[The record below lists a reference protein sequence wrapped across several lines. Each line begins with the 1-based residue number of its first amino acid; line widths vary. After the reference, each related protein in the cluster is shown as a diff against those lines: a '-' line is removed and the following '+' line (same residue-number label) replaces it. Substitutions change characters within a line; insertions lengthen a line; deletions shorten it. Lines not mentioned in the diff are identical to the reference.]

1 MLRNTYRFFA
11 VLLTVLLSMGLPAH
25 AADIWVATD
34 GNDYNPGTASRP
46 FATVAAALRY
56 ARELRRLQHP
66 SVQKGIHIKIKG
78 GEYLLPETLLLRP
91 EDAGTAESPTV
102 LEAADQATPVLSG
115 GVRIQGWQLCTEQV
129 PGLPEAARGKVWVAP
144 VPVTAG
150 IPLAFRQ
157 CWVNGRKAVRARN
170 IMSDEDMPRIY
181 AVDKN
186 KQEMCIPADALK
198 GIKEPRQLEMVI
210 HQMWAIAN
218 LRVQSFTMEGDTACL
233 HFYQPESRIQFEHPW
248 PEAVIDA
255 QHRKNGNSAFYL
267 TNHIS
272 FLDQP
277 GEWYEDVQQGKLYY
291 WPRNGETMQHAEV
304 VVPALEKLVEVKG
317 LADRPV
323 AYVQFKGIC
332 FAYSTWMRP
341 SLKGHVPLQ
350 AGMYLLDGYKLQQ
363 PGTPEKKSLENQA
376 WIGRPPAAVELSYVH
391 HTSFE
396 GCRFEHLA
404 STGLDYIR
412 GTHDDTVEGNLFSD
426 IGGTGIQLGTYA
438 DEAFET
444 HLPYQPKDEREIC
457 TRERISNNLVTG
469 CTNEDWGCVG
479 ISAGYVRDCSITHNE
494 VREVSYSGICVGW
507 GWTKQPNC
515 MRNNRIEANHVHH
528 YARHMFDV
536 GGIYTLSAQPGT
548 VITGNYIDSIYHPS
562 YAHDPQH
569 WFYFYFDEGSS
580 YITIRD
586 NWCPS
591 EKFMRNANGPGNTW
605 QNNGPMADVRI
616 KQTAGIEPR
625 FQYLF
630 TGKRGVT
637 EVHETIRTQKQ

>member
-1 MLRNTYRFFA
+1 
-11 VLLTVLLSMGLPAH
+11 
-25 AADIWVATD
+25 
-34 GNDYNPGTASRP
+34 
-46 FATVAAALRY
+46 
-56 ARELRRLQHP
+56 
-66 SVQKGIHIKIKG
+66 
-78 GEYLLPETLLLRP
+78 
-91 EDAGTAESPTV
+91 
-102 LEAADQATPVLSG
+102 
-115 GVRIQGWQLCTEQV
+115 
-129 PGLPEAARGKVWVAP
+129 
-144 VPVTAG
+144 
-150 IPLAFRQ
+150 
-157 CWVNGRKAVRARN
+157 
-170 IMSDEDMPRIY
+170 
-181 AVDKN
+181 
-186 KQEMCIPADALK
+186 
-198 GIKEPRQLEMVI
+198 
-210 HQMWAIAN
+210 
-218 LRVQSFTMEGDTACL
+218 
-233 HFYQPESRIQFEHPW
+233 
-248 PEAVIDA
+248 
-255 QHRKNGNSAFYL
+255 
-267 TNHIS
+267 
-272 FLDQP
+272 
-277 GEWYEDVQQGKLYY
+277 
-291 WPRNGETMQHAEV
+291 
-304 VVPALEKLVEVKG
+304 
-317 LADRPV
+317 
-323 AYVQFKGIC
+323 
-332 FAYSTWMRP
+332 
-341 SLKGHVPLQ
+341 
-350 AGMYLLDGYKLQQ
+350 
-363 PGTPEKKSLENQA
+363 
-376 WIGRPPAAVELSYVH
+376 VH

-630 TGKRGVT
+630 TGKRGVA